1 MPVIV
6 PLHGQWD
13 AGQADDASHKRQRQT
28 SWCST
33 AGASEP
39 IDIPPHSPPDDHL
52 FGEFQ
57 TITTALTGGD
67 YTNSHTNSNNH
78 SSMNGYSS
86 APCRPDA
93 SGEVG
98 CWSASWYRS
107 EPWKNSEALESGTL
121 PEKPPAHIMIWEER
135 TARSASQ
142 AAAMAARESM
152 GRRALSDADDDDD
165 DDELPHRGDTSSEDS
180 IFEMDM

>member
-1 MPVIV
+1 MV
-6 PLHGQWD
+6 PLHGQWNPE
-13 AGQADDASHKRQRQT
+13 QADATFHKRQRQT

-39 IDIPPHSPPDDHL
+39 IDIPPHSNSPQDDHL
-52 FGEFQ
+52 FGEYQ

-67 YTNSHTNSNNH
+67 DYNGLTNNT
-78 SSMNGYSS
+78 SMDGSSS

-107 EPWKNSEALESGTL
+107 EPWKNSEALESGT

-142 AAAMAARESM
+142 AAAAMAAREDRE
-152 GRRALSDADDDDD
+152 RRALSDADDEDD
-165 DDELPHRGDTSSEDS
+165 DDELPSRDDTSSEDS

>member
-1 MPVIV
+1 MPMVV

-13 AGQADDASHKRQRQT
+13 AEQADEASLKRQRQT
-28 SWCST
+28 SWSST
-33 AGASEP
+33 AGASQP
-39 IDIPPHSPPDDHL
+39 IDIPPHSNSPQDGRL

-67 YTNSHTNSNNH
+67 DYSN

-107 EPWKNSEALESGTL
+107 EPWKNSKAFDNGT

-142 AAAMAARESM
+142 AAAALAAREDR
-152 GRRALSDADDDDD
+152 GRRESSEADDDDD
-165 DDELPHRGDTSSEDS
+165 DDELPSRGDTSSEDS